1 VRTAAESARAAILA
15 WLRAFLPAP
24 LAIDGRERAR
34 AVVGVLL
41 GVLFTAAAS
50 RWLADRS
57 AVGAWLFA
65 PLGASAVLIFVT
77 PASPLAQ
84 PWAVLGGNGI
94 SAAIGV
100 VCSMWISN
108 AVLAAPVAV
117 ALAVVVMLALRCL
130 HPPGGAMALLAV
142 LMHAGH
148 NELALGAA
156 LSGSLLLIVAGM
168 VYNSLT
174 GRRYPHA
181 QRATAAPDNRTRFA
195 SEDLDAVLS
204 RYNQVLD
211 VSRDELA
218 GLLDA
223 AEAQAYRRRLG
234 ELHCSDVMSAAV
246 VTVEFGT
253 PLQQAWDLMQS
264 RRIKALPVVDRA
276 RRIVGIV
283 TLNDFLRA
291 AGISR
296 HEGVRARLRELL
308 LPSGRSHSEKPEVV
322 GQVMHRPVR
331 AVTQDAPAAE
341 LMAVFDETGHHHL
354 PIVDGQR
361 RIAGMVTQADVLR
374 ALRRVA

>member
-1 VRTAAESARAAILA
+1 MRAAAGSVRTAILA
-15 WLRAFLPAP
+15 WLGAFVPAP

-34 AVVGVLL
+34 AVLGVLL
-41 GVLFTAAAS
+41 GLLFTAVVS

-57 AVGAWLFA
+57 ADGTWLLA

-84 PWAVLGGNGI
+84 PWAVLGGNVI
-94 SAAIGV
+94 SAAIGIA
-100 VCSMWISN
+100 CSIGIAN
-108 AVLAAPVAV
+108 AVIAAPVAV
-117 ALAVVVMLALRCL
+117 ALAIAVMLALRCL

-156 LSGSLLLIVAGM
+156 LSGSLLLIVAGA
-168 VYNSLT
+168 VYNPLT

-181 QRATAAPDNRTRFA
+181 QRVAATPDNRARFA
-195 SEDLDAVLS
+195 AEDLDAVLS

-234 ELHCSDVMSAAV
+234 ELHCSDIMSAAV

-291 AGISR
+291 AGVGG
-296 HEGVRARLRELL
+296 HDGVRARLRALL
-308 LPSGRSHSEKPEVV
+308 TPSGRSHSDKPEVV

-341 LMAVFDETGHHHL
+341 LMAVFDQTGHHHL
-354 PIVDGQR
+354 PIVDAQR
-361 RIAGMVTQADVLR
+361 RIAGMATQADVLR

>member
-1 VRTAAESARAAILA
+1 MRTAAESARAAILA